1 MSLRQQKGN
10 LTLCSSFDTKRS
22 VTFDLKVRK
31 IQGFH
36 FWIALDLLVLINV
49 RLALRNHFEM
59 FAKK

>member
-49 RLALRNHFEM
+49 RLALRNHF
-59 FAKK
+59 